1 MLTLNI
7 ARKRMN
13 FGTTHDHFS
22 LLFIVEDKLLLNTKE
37 IGKGQKIM
45 RDALNSSSGRVFQEQ
60 IFLN

>member
-22 LLFIVEDKLLLNTKE
+22 LLFIVEDKLLLNINK
-37 IGKGQKIM
+37 ISKGQKIM
-45 RDALNSSSGRVFQEQ
+45 REIR
-60 IFLN
+60 